1 MHIAANIDDC
11 AIIIEDFLEKDYFKK
26 ISNFN
31 FSNLDTISSH
41 KDWEKNLYEENNE
54 ITMNEVIHSQFNI
67 LEYEKGKLK
76 KCIDPLFEEIIQT
89 LIDCPFI
96 PYQLNSIITFNYYEY
111 KKFSGINWHDDGHFT
126 LNYSFYIMDE
136 WFPNWGGETLIDT
149 KRGMPL
155 ASTPKPNSILAIKNN
170 ILHKV
175 CPITGPKKRKVL
187 QIRNMFYE

>member
-41 KDWEKNLYEENNE
+41 KDWKKNLYEENNE

-76 KCIDPLFEEIIQT
+76 KLQSKQEPLNLFVYLFLHPKVQE
-89 LIDCPFI
+89 
-96 PYQLNSIITFNYYEY
+96 
-111 KKFSGINWHDDGHFT
+111 
-126 LNYSFYIMDE
+126 
-136 WFPNWGGETLIDT
+136 
-149 KRGMPL
+149 KR
-155 ASTPKPNSILAIKNN
+155 
-170 ILHKV
+170 
-175 CPITGPKKRKVL
+175 L
-187 QIRNMFYE
+187 QKL